1 MKSSKIKSI
10 TSVGVKNVFDLE
22 VEKDHNYFAN
32 GILAHNCSYHELL
45 DYYGKKYN
53 DDLYRV
59 KDTFISY
66 KHRRLLMYPA
76 GPNKK
81 TLRGR
86 CLVGST
92 IINTN
97 KGFAKLSNIISKD
110 GQHPVDNLFVD
121 SHTGQQKVTHTF
133 MESVT
138 ETIKIKTTNGFTIEG
153 TLEHPIYVK
162 SANGEHEWKRLEDI
176 VNGDAIMSMGHE
188 QNPVW
193 GLSTVPFDVSKIPDE
208 YPKELLSATRES
220 NKNFIE
226 NLIASH
232 AKEDFESIAI
242 AATENFLADLQVILF
257 HGFFVLSQNEGET
270 LKIQKSQLNNLQSN
284 LLDLFCL
291 DGKLVSNHNH
301 YEVVCSKKLV
311 VKEQFVYDVTVPQGH
326 AFMANG
332 LVSHNTRFLCL
343 AAGTLV
349 NVDSG
354 LCKIEDVK
362 AGDYTYF
369 GNFKRKIISTT
380 ASGVQKI
387 FKVVLSNGMQISCT
401 SDHKFLAI
409 LDSSLKEFWVKA
421 KDLQPSMHVLVTLG
435 GSFSA
440 ETVKVNVEGKT
451 FELDE
456 KFARLLALLVKATY
470 YKIKEDQEILKL
482 LSDIF
487 EGETATV
494 VEGGIVLT
502 SLQSKVLESFG
513 YNLRRNV
520 PQALQ
525 KSPEKVVREFLIE
538 CFSNKNLNIYFGA
551 MQEYRSILLKFGII
565 AHSVENTILL
575 SDYEYS
581 KLKGEPCSKNM
592 EFSPYNLPYAYKYCT
607 RLEQGIVYCQVLS
620 VIDTNKEEKTFDV
633 CVDCEDHAFTA
644 NGFIVHN
651 SAIDEIGWFDN
662 QNDGKVKMD
671 ATQVY
676 VALDRSL
683 LTVRAAS
690 RRLIMQG
697 FDDIANGYA
706 FNVSSPSSARD
717 KIVELVSQS
726 KNSKKIFGFKCATWE
741 MNPNIT
747 KDDLSE
753 EYAKNPVDAERD
765 YACNPPLS
773 DNAFIPSFTSIED
786 CFIGKPNKVRYKYA
800 QRTMRDGTVTRFAKV
815 DEIAKSTKP
824 NVLAIDAGY
833 CVVGDT
839 LIPTNMGLR
848 RIDSLVNLPEGAEE
862 GYSSSINLRVGGR
875 YQAAPVAR
883 WHYMG
888 VKPTIRI
895 TTASGHSLAGTGNHP
910 QLILRGADHV
920 WVKLSDLKVGDIAC
934 FNPTQSLR
942 QKPLKLRLTKPART
956 TAVNNT
962 SGVHGVYKSR
972 NRWSVILYLDGIRT
986 NVGNYETFDEAVA
999 VRNKTAKTYN
1009 LDSGS
1014 TSQIKI
1020 KVPTHMTESLA
1031 YFIGAL
1037 ISEGSF
1043 KKYQTEFSNTNK
1055 AYREKVE
1062 SCVEEVFG
1070 LLPVKTKT
1078 LKGAAYCIN
1087 GREGHTNKSCQSLIW
1102 SSKSLCDILRQLG
1115 VVESTHGHKTS
1126 YHKVIPDCILQ
1137 ADANSQLAFMAAY
1150 IEGDG
1155 QVYKDR
1161 HHIAVWSKSDELLK
1175 KFQILLNSHGVMSYI
1190 RKDSLNSASAHDAVK
1205 LFNLIS
1211 PYMQHKKHKL
1221 YRKRS
1226 GKVSNNYGVDASF
1239 LYSFFA
1245 SRFVKRS
1252 KAGLTFRT
1260 DAGGEFAVKGLYKS
1274 LNKQLSYE
1282 KYKSGGYS
1290 LMLHALEHISKEM
1303 KDKVEKLLNLEYS
1316 YSEIVDIQS
1325 GGKEK
1330 VYDLTMEDGYEPAF
1344 IANGMVIHNT
1354 GNSFGAACMHQHEGT
1369 PILNS
1374 LLEVM
1379 PNPGVPLNHA
1389 LIFREALH
1397 TMIRERNVKV
1407 LLADRWQSIKLLQDA
1422 EIEFEGLVALQYSLK
1437 YNDFWMLK
1445 QVMFDAEIV
1454 FPKIKRPMDEILKF
1468 DQSKYPYCFTDPIE
1482 HFAVQCITV
1491 RDMGNTIAKG
1501 DGLTDDLFR
1510 AVSLAAWAFQSGQFE
1525 EILDGDG
1532 EEEGSKF
1539 TGALGYMAG
1548 RSSAT
1553 SVSNDVHTSNGK
1565 VVGYMTS
1572 KR

>member
-1 MKSSKIKSI
+1 MQLCQVTAILLWCNHKMKSSKIKRI
-10 TSVGVKNVFDLE
+10 TPVGVKNVFDLE

-97 KGFAKLSNIISKD
+97 KGFVKLSNLISKD

-133 MESVT
+133 MESVS

-153 TLEHPIYVK
+153 TLEHPIYIK
-162 SANGEHEWKRLEDI
+162 SANGDHEWKRLEDI

-193 GLSTVPFDVSKIPDE
+193 GLSSVTYDVSKIPDE
-208 YPKELLSATRES
+208 YPKELLSATKDS

-226 NLIASH
+226 NLLATY
-232 AKEDFESIAI
+232 AKEDFESLAI
-242 AATENFLADLQVILF
+242 TATESFLSDLQVILF
-257 HGFFVLSQNEGET
+257 HGFLVLSQNEGET
-270 LKIQKSQLNNLQSN
+270 LKIQKSQLNNLQSSG
-284 LLDLFCL
+284 LSVLFGL
-291 DGKLVSNHNH
+291 EGNTVSNINH

-332 LVSHNTRFLCL
+332 FVSHNTRFLCL
-343 AAGTLV
+343 AEGTLV
-349 NVDSG
+349 NIDRG

-369 GNFKRKIISTT
+369 GKYKRKILSTT

-387 FKVVLSNGMQISCT
+387 FKVLLSNGMQISCT
-401 SDHKFLAI
+401 SDHRFLAI
-409 LDSSLKEFWVKA
+409 FNNKLKEFWVKA
-421 KDLQPSMHVLVTLG
+421 KDLKPYMHVLVTLG
-435 GSFSA
+435 GSFA
-440 ETVKVNVEGKT
+440 KDTIKVDFDGKT

-456 KFARLLALLVKATY
+456 KFARLLALLVKSTY
-470 YKIKEDQEILKL
+470 YKIKDDTRILKL
-482 LSDIF
+482 LSEIF
-487 EGETATV
+487 EGEIATV

-502 SLQSKVLESFG
+502 NLQSKVLESFG
-513 YNLRRNV
+513 YNFCRNV
-520 PQALQ
+520 PQALHT
-525 KSPEKVVREFLIE
+525 SPEKVVREFLIE
-538 CFSNKNLNIYFGA
+538 CFSEKKLNISLDA
-551 MQEYRSILLKFGII
+551 MQEYRSILLKFGVI
-565 AHSVENTILL
+565 ASSIENTILL

-581 KLKGEPCSKNM
+581 KLTGENYYPTTI
-592 EFSPYNLPYAYKYCT
+592 EFSPYNTPYNLKDKKSFYMLDK
-607 RLEQGIVYCQVLS
+607 GIVYCKVLS
-620 VIDTNKEEKTFDV
+620 VIDTNTEGKTFDV
-633 CVDCEDHAFTA
+633 CVDCDDHAFTA
-644 NGFIVHN
+644 NGFVVHN

-786 CFIGKPNKVRYKYA
+786 CFIGKPNKVRYKYS

-833 CVVGDT
+833 
-839 LIPTNMGLR
+839 
-848 RIDSLVNLPEGAEE
+848 S
-862 GYSSSINLRVGGR
+862 
-875 YQAAPVAR
+875 
-883 WHYMG
+883 
-888 VKPTIRI
+888 
-895 TTASGHSLAGTGNHP
+895 
-910 QLILRGADHV
+910 
-920 WVKLSDLKVGDIAC
+920 
-934 FNPTQSLR
+934 
-942 QKPLKLRLTKPART
+942 
-956 TAVNNT
+956 
-962 SGVHGVYKSR
+962 
-972 NRWSVILYLDGIRT
+972 
-986 NVGNYETFDEAVA
+986 
-999 VRNKTAKTYN
+999 
-1009 LDSGS
+1009 
-1014 TSQIKI
+1014 
-1020 KVPTHMTESLA
+1020 
-1031 YFIGAL
+1031 
-1037 ISEGSF
+1037 
-1043 KKYQTEFSNTNK
+1043 
-1055 AYREKVE
+1055 
-1062 SCVEEVFG
+1062 
-1070 LLPVKTKT
+1070 
-1078 LKGAAYCIN
+1078 
-1087 GREGHTNKSCQSLIW
+1087 
-1102 SSKSLCDILRQLG
+1102 
-1115 VVESTHGHKTS
+1115 
-1126 YHKVIPDCILQ
+1126 
-1137 ADANSQLAFMAAY
+1137 
-1150 IEGDG
+1150 
-1155 QVYKDR
+1155 
-1161 HHIAVWSKSDELLK
+1161 
-1175 KFQILLNSHGVMSYI
+1175 
-1190 RKDSLNSASAHDAVK
+1190 
-1205 LFNLIS
+1205 
-1211 PYMQHKKHKL
+1211 
-1221 YRKRS
+1221 
-1226 GKVSNNYGVDASF
+1226 
-1239 LYSFFA
+1239 
-1245 SRFVKRS
+1245 
-1252 KAGLTFRT
+1252 
-1260 DAGGEFAVKGLYKS
+1260 
-1274 LNKQLSYE
+1274 
-1282 KYKSGGYS
+1282 
-1290 LMLHALEHISKEM
+1290 
-1303 KDKVEKLLNLEYS
+1303 
-1316 YSEIVDIQS
+1316 
-1325 GGKEK
+1325 
-1330 VYDLTMEDGYEPAF
+1330 
-1344 IANGMVIHNT
+1344 

-1374 LLEVM
+1374 LMEVM

-1422 EIEFEGLVALQYSLK
+1422 EIEFEGLIVMQYSLK

-1468 DQSKYPYCFTDPIE
+1468 DQSKYPYCFTDPVE

-1532 EEEGSKF
+1532 EEEGSRF

-1553 SVSNDVHTSNGK
+1553 SANSNEVHKSNGK